1 MLAADGDTYGEQ
13 IMAKLLNNR
22 EMELFNMAVNLTVEL
37 DGYAPTDNVEDGSPF
52 AIVRKTVVEK
62 VAAKLSFDID
72 EDDIEEIS
80 QEIGI

>member
-1 MLAADGDTYGEQ
+1 MVTRIGEQ
-13 IMAKLLNNR
+13 TIMAKLLSNR

-37 DGYAPTDNVEDGSPF
+37 DIICGSVSPF
-52 AIVRKTVVEK
+52 AVVRKTVVKK